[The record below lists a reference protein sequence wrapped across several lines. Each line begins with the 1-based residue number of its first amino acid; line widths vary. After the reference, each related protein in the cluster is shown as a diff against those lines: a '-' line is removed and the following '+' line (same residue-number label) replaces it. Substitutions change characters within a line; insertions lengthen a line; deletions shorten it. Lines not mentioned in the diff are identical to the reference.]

1 MSCLSPTQHAHD
13 IPPWPTHQ
21 DIHNLCKTEPN
32 NGTKIWCF
40 KPLAFK
46 NSIEHLWGS
55 LMMFRSCFLGN
66 VDSKIKHISQEKLA
80 GISYATHTNMQIIQ
94 PFSKEMIAVDPEQ

>member
-1 MSCLSPTQHAHD
+1 MDPVHILMDLVHGPGVHVLYF
-13 IPPWPTHQ
+13 P
-21 DIHNLCKTEPN
+21 PN
-32 NGTKIWCF
+32 NGTNIWCF
-40 KPLAFK
+40 KLLAFK

-66 VDSKIKHISQEKLA
+66 VHSKIKHISQEKLA
-80 GISYATHTNMQIIQ
+80 GISYVAHTNMQIIQ